1 MNEDMVIHDLITHY
15 IVRCNGFVYEGRME
29 NGGFFITYYYFI
41 ALYLSIGY

>member
-1 MNEDMVIHDLITHY
+1 MNEDIVIHDLMTHY

-29 NGGFFITYYYFI
+29 NGGYFI